1 MLREVL
7 PSEDGQAPDP
17 RAFCE
22 LVRDALAH
30 LHDPP
35 HLQRHPL
42 ISLISP
48 RPSRAE
54 AAKMLRNALA
64 EAVEAV
70 RPTRAVS
77 ADARVWRRHRLLT
90 LRFIDALEPR
100 KAAAE
105 LGISQSELFREQ
117 HLAVEAVASLLWAH
131 WGLGA
136 NAPALAQMAPPRPEI
151 AGPRV
156 EPSGAE
162 AAAIPDLSPAELPL
176 PWTSFVGRE
185 DAVVEVRR
193 LLSTARLL
201 TLIGAGGCGKTR
213 LALEAARSLLSDHT
227 SAVAFV
233 DLAPISDPADIAGP
247 VAAAL
252 GIKDQ
257 GNDPLRDV
265 LRRRLSG
272 HQFLLVLDN
281 CEHLSEPCAYLCD
294 EFLHACPGLTI
305 LATSREPLRLAGEV
319 VWRVPSLDVPPE
331 DSSPDP
337 SQLRAFSAVALFTDR
352 ARAADPRF
360 ELTREH
366 APAVAEIT
374 RRLDG
379 IPLALE
385 LTAPLVRVLSPDEL
399 SRRLSERFSL
409 PATGDRTAPARHQ
422 TLRTTLDWSYQ
433 LLDEAERLLLA
444 RLGAFVGPFSLASA
458 EAVCAGEGLDA
469 GQVLGVLARLVD
481 KSMVATAPAPDRGQP
496 GLYRL
501 LETIRAYAWA
511 LLVQSGDSDRLQR
524 QLADYYLAMVT
535 TPDGIETKVEFWNT
549 PGPWYW
555 RKAPRIRAEY
565 VSIRAALGWLAGI
578 GEATLGLKL
587 AVGLLLFWIYNGLVD
602 DGLVHLKRL
611 MAQPAPLEPTPEWAQ
626 ATYCVG
632 WLTYHS
638 GQHADARRH
647 LEASLAAFRALGD
660 DYGVGLSLLRLGRL
674 AGIAGDYATA
684 SEYIDEAEPILE
696 GLSARAGHMWATLDR
711 GILGVFRSDLD
722 LARRCFVEARDPWRA
737 LMHKVRFLL
746 ETDLWQ
752 GYVEFYRRDYAA
764 AAAHWQHLVDAVREA
779 RAPIGAFNGLCLLSL
794 IDVAAGD
801 LSAAESKCSESL
813 EMVVRSGDSR
823 GLRLVLIGA
832 ARIAAARG
840 DALRAIRLVGA
851 ASRAR
856 EVEQLA
862 VPLWAQWVESWL
874 APARASLGEEASAAA
889 WAEGQAMTL
898 DQAIDH
904 ARAGPVG

>member
-105 LGISQSELFREQ
+105 LGISQSELFPEQ

-151 AGPRV
+151 AGPRA

-162 AAAIPDLSPAELPL
+162 AAAIPGLSPAELPL

-213 LALEAARSLLSDHT
+213 LALEAARSLLSDCT

-233 DLAPISDPADIAGP
+233 DLAPISDPAVIAGTIT
-247 VAAAL
+247 VAL
-252 GIKDQ
+252 GIKDP
-257 GNDPLRDV
+257 GNDPLPDT
-265 LRRRLSG
+265 LRRRLRA
-272 HQFLLVLDN
+272 HRLLLILDN
-281 CEHLSEPCAYLCD
+281 CEHLIEPCAYRCD
-294 EFLHACPGLTI
+294 ELLRACNGLTI

-331 DSSPDP
+331 AGSADPD
-337 SQLRAFSAVALFTDR
+337 QLRTFGSVALFVDR
-352 ARAADPRF
+352 AQAADPRF
-360 ELTREH
+360 ELTREY
-366 APAVAEIT
+366 APAIAEIA

-385 LTAPLVRVLSPDEL
+385 LAAPLVRVLSPDEL

-409 PATGDRTAPARHQ
+409 LAIGDRTAPSRHQ
-422 TLRTTLDWSYQ
+422 TLRATLDWSYQ

-444 RLGAFVGPFSLASA
+444 RLGVFVGPFSLASA
-458 EAVCAGEGLDA
+458 EAVCADAGLEP

-481 KSMVATAPAPDRGQP
+481 KSMLATPPASEREQMA
-496 GLYRL
+496 LYRL
-501 LETIRAYAWA
+501 LETIRAYSWT
-511 LLVQSGDSDRLQR
+511 LLVQSGDAPRLQR
-524 QLADYYLAMVT
+524 KLSDHYLAVVT
-535 TPDGIETKVEFWNT
+535 TPDGRETTAERWNT

-565 VSIRAALGWLAGI
+565 VSIRAALVWLTGA
-578 GEATLGLKL
+578 GEATLALKL

-602 DGLVHLKRL
+602 EGLAHLKRL
-611 MAQPAPLEPTPEWAQ
+611 LALPAPLEPTTEWAR
-626 ATYCVG
+626 ATYSVG
-632 WLTYHS
+632 WLNYHS
-638 GQHADARRH
+638 GQRADARRH
-647 LEASLAAFRALGD
+647 LADSLTAFRALGD
-660 DYGVGLSLLRLGRL
+660 TYGIGLSLLRLGRL

-684 SEYIDEAEPILE
+684 SAYIDEAEPILE
-696 GLSARAGHMWATLDR
+696 GLSDQSMVSWATFDR
-711 GILGVFRSDLD
+711 GILGLFQSDLA
-722 LARRCFVEARDPWRA
+722 LAHRCYVEARDVWMA
-737 LMHKVRFLL
+737 LVHTPLL
-746 ETDLWQ
+746 EADLWL
-752 GYVEFYRRDYAA
+752 GYVEFYRHDYAA
-764 AAAHWQHLVDAVREA
+764 AAAYWQRLADTQRER
-779 RAPIGAFNGLCLLSL
+779 RAPIGVFNGLCLLSL

-832 ARIAAARG
+832 ARMAAARG

-889 WAEGQAMTL
+889 WAEGQTMTL

-904 ARAGPVG
+904 ARAGLVG